1 MTIEIIKDKILGYCE
16 KYYANTPDKKESIGL
31 EVPFLGFSGYQKHSI
46 RESKIINSMGNVK
59 DKKVFDF
66 GCSFGC
72 FSYLFALKGSKV
84 VAFDINKEKVEIVN
98 LVASEYRLD
107 LQSKNVSIDLEY
119 FKNFKESADIVLFMN
134 LFHHLTR
141 GKDMDY
147 ALQMLKEVVRIG
159 DVVYFQSG
167 FNDLF
172 CDNNAVEEILSCVG
186 KVSNLGKDDSLRS
199 LFMVNK

>member
-16 KYYANTPDKKESIGL
+16 KYYANTPDKEESIEL
-31 EVPFLGFSGYQKHSI
+31 EIPFLGFSGHENHSM
-46 RESKIINSMGNVK
+46 REPLIINSMDEFRNK
-59 DKKVFDF
+59 RVFDF

-72 FSYLFALKGSKV
+72 FSYLFALNGSKV

-98 LVASEYRLD
+98 LVAKEYGLNVR
-107 LQSKNVSIDLEY
+107 SKNAIIDLEY
-119 FKNFKESADIVLFMN
+119 FKNFQENADVVLFMN

-141 GKDMDY
+141 GKDRDY

-159 DVVYFQSG
+159 NVVYFQSG

-172 CDNNAVEEILSCVG
+172 CDNDAIEGILNCVG

-199 LFMVNK
+199 LFRVDK